1 MRVKGKE
8 GGCEKLERRDVG
20 GRLGLDQ
27 GRSVEE
33 AVQVSRMGRCGED
46 LGSGGRGGELLDWA
60 STCWTSPE
68 DSRGEL
74 ILCTWLSRYWVFR
87 KGCLVDFAH
96 LLNSVCLRSWM
107 AGRSKS

>member
-1 MRVKGKE
+1 MRVKGRE

-33 AVQVSRMGRCGED
+33 VVQVSRMGRCGED
-46 LGSGGRGGELLDWA
+46 LGLGGRGGELLDRA
-60 STCWTSPE
+60 STCWTGLE

-87 KGCLVDFAH
+87 KGC
-96 LLNSVCLRSWM
+96 
-107 AGRSKS
+107 

>member
-1 MRVKGKE
+1 MRVKGRE

-46 LGSGGRGGELLDWA
+46 LGSGGRCGEDLGLWGRGGELLD
-60 STCWTSPE
+60 
-68 DSRGEL
+68 
-74 ILCTWLSRYWVFR
+74 
-87 KGCLVDFAH
+87 
-96 LLNSVCLRSWM
+96 
-107 AGRSKS
+107 

>member
-1 MRVKGKE
+1 MTVKGKE

-33 AVQVSRMGRCGED
+33 VVQVLRMGRCGED
-46 LGSGGRGGELLDWA
+46 LGLGGRGGKLLDWA
-60 STCWTSPE
+60 STCWTSLE

-74 ILCTWLSRYWVFR
+74 ILSTWLRRYCFFR
-87 KGCLVDFAH
+87 KGC
-96 LLNSVCLRSWM
+96 
-107 AGRSKS
+107 